1 LVRGH
6 VRGLAS
12 AFVEGSRVVVSG
24 ASGAE
29 ASAGDC
35 DRCRCRSRETHPP
48 EGAAAGALEP
58 PPPPDMGGGRSPESS
73 AQLLDMRA
81 VCVEQ
86 SPGSGRCVR
95 GNAGARP
102 GAAKQH
108 GRSAEKGK
116 GEATSTSRRSSRSS
130 RSKRIGEPRET
141 GLTRIGF
148 GFNVF
153 DVAISR
159 RKAERLGSDS
169 AGDGGSKSATRARGR
184 RARLDEA
191 RTRGAVPT

>member
-1 LVRGH
+1 MVRGH

-86 SPGSGRCVR
+86 SPGSGAACVVMP
-95 GNAGARP
+95 AR
-102 GAAKQH
+102 
-108 GRSAEKGK
+108 
-116 GEATSTSRRSSRSS
+116 
-130 RSKRIGEPRET
+130 
-141 GLTRIGF
+141 
-148 GFNVF
+148 
-153 DVAISR
+153 D
-159 RKAERLGSDS
+159 
-169 AGDGGSKSATRARGR
+169 RARRNNTADRKRKRKR
-184 RARLDEA
+184 RGHEHLSPVKPVKPLEA
-191 RTRGAVPT
+191 DR

>member
-1 LVRGH
+1 LPKSPPPRSPAG
-6 VRGLAS
+6 RLRWCGGTYAGLPLRLWKGRLSWS
-12 AFVEGSRVVVSG
+12 AARP
-24 ASGAE
+24 AE

-108 GRSAEKGK
+108 GRSGNGKGK

-153 DVAISR
+153 DGAISR
-159 RKAERLGSDS
+159 RKAE
-169 AGDGGSKSATRARGR
+169 
-184 RARLDEA
+184 
-191 RTRGAVPT
+191 